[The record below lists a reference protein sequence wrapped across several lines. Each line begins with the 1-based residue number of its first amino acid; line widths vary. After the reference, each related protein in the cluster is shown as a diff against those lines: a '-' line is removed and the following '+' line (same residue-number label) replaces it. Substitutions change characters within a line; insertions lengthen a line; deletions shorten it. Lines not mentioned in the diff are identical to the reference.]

1 MDFKQVVVWP
11 NTLMG
16 DGTPEEFE
24 AFILEELKTHAKFI
38 GVFET
43 APDYED
49 AVGDEPTGGRADLCF
64 YVASEDI
71 PKFAVPRFAYGM
83 RWLEDVLDNEHHH
96 NVEMGVPE
104 DYSIYP
110 EEMRKLRTW

>member
-1 MDFKQVVVWP
+1 MFDFKQVVVWP
-11 NTLMG
+11 GTSMD

-24 AFILEELKTHAKFI
+24 AFILEELKTHVKFI

-43 APDYED
+43 FPDYED
-49 AVGDEPTGGRADLCF
+49 NKSGGRNDLCF

-83 RWLEDVLDNEHHH
+83 HWLEDVLDNEHHT
-96 NVEMGVPE
+96 NVEMGIPE
-104 DYSIYP
+104 EYSIYP
-110 EEMRKLRTW
+110 EEMRKLRRW

>member
-1 MDFKQVVVWP
+1 MLFKQVVVWP
-11 NTLMG
+11 GTTLG
-16 DGTPEEFE
+16 PETPENFE

-43 APDYED
+43 APDYND
-49 AVGDEPTGGRADLCF
+49 DTSGGRHDLCF

-83 RWLEDVLDNEHHH
+83 RWLEDVLDNEHHR
-96 NVEMGVPE
+96 NVEMGIPE
-104 DYSIYP
+104 EYSIYP
-110 EEMRKLRTW
+110 EEMRKLRCW